1 MISYSVI
8 KMAKQIRMDLID
20 EYYKLYRERNLC
32 RHTKDFRD
40 NYETIS
46 ELWVN
51 FSDEERTAINTRFI
65 QDNLNKF

>member
-1 MISYSVI
+1 MISYRAT
-8 KMAKQIRMDLID
+8 KMAKQLRMDLID
-20 EYYKLYRERNLC
+20 EYYNLYRSRTLC

-40 NYETIS
+40 NYAKIS

-51 FSDEERTAINTRFI
+51 FSEEERIAINTRFI